1 MAVGPVKARTE
12 TTITSSRTKTEHGRE
27 VHKRDHHLRDDEAW
41 WGMMRQWGMR
51 WHDWEVE
58 SIWLDFLNI
67 TGPIWIYLVLRMFLD
82 VLSTRKKVAANLAA
96 SSMSPASRNQRYY
109 AALPVNAASELPSAA
124 AFGSFA
130 STQSLP
136 GEFASWLNTVEH
148 WKNLLKKSEKHQL
161 LG

>member
-1 MAVGPVKARTE
+1 
-12 TTITSSRTKTEHGRE
+12 
-27 VHKRDHHLRDDEAW
+27 
-41 WGMMRQWGMR
+41 MRL
-51 WHDWEVE
+51 HDWEVE